1 MNLKQLIQETLH
13 NYKKPQTKKC
23 GCGCNTCNKAPILK
37 ENLSSRTVISENLK
51 YHIEH
56 KKPLT
61 ENTFRYG
68 SKVFIDLWYE
78 ARQLVNEGKLTLQGL
93 DKEILEETDLG
104 KVAIYEGK
112 IVALDMPLLE
122 EEVNSGDLNK
132 LNESIYTDPNTG
144 KSYDL
149 QYVSSKNRWEL
160 DITKKNSSIYD
171 KVITI
176 KRETVEEIIDW
187 LEGYNIDSSWV
198 KKSLNEAEWP
208 DEVPSR
214 YGEYIFKL
222 DKVMSDRAKYKVIDV
237 ETGKEE
243 IGGRL
248 YGTPD
253 QLQNAA
259 DDLIKPQG
267 GRQSTYLGEAEY
279 QGRKVDLNKPKRG
292 GSKKFFVYVK
302 DPKTKKVKK
311 VSFGAKGGGQRLSV
325 KLDDPKARAAF
336 SKRHN
341 CPQKKDKT
349 TPGYWSCRINKY
361 WKQLGGS
368 KNYSGYW

>member
-1 MNLKQLIQETLH
+1 MNIRRIIKETLQ

-23 GCGCNTCNKAPILK
+23 GCGCNTCDKSPILK
-37 ENLSSRTVISENLK
+37 ENLSPRTVISENLK
-51 YHIEH
+51 YHIDH

-61 ENTFRYG
+61 ENVFRYG
-68 SKVFIDLWYE
+68 SKAFIDLWYE
-78 ARQLVNEGKLTLQGL
+78 ARQLVSEGKLTLQGL

-104 KVAIYEGK
+104 QVAIYEGK

-122 EEVNSGDLNK
+122 V
-132 LNESIYTDPNTG
+132 
-144 KSYDL
+144 
-149 QYVSSKNRWEL
+149 
-160 DITKKNSSIYD
+160 
-171 KVITI
+171 
-176 KRETVEEIIDW
+176 
-187 LEGYNIDSSWV
+187 
-198 KKSLNEAEWP
+198 EWP
-208 DEVPSR
+208 DEVSSR

-243 IGGRL
+243 IGGRV

-279 QGRKVDLNKPKRG
+279 QGQKVELNKPKRG
-292 GSKKFFVYVK
+292 GSKKFYVYVK

-311 VSFGAKGGGQRLSV
+311 VSFGAKDGGQRLSV
-325 KLDDPKARAAF
+325 KLSDPKARAAF

-349 TPGYWSCRINKY
+349 TPGYWSCRINRY
-361 WKQLGGS
+361 WKSLGGS